1 MIGLKIGKLTVRRK
15 LGEGGMGA
23 VYYAEHDVLRTPRAI
38 KVLLPQ
44 WTQNEMIVQRFVNEA
59 RAAASIEHRNI
70 IAVHDCGQLPDGAWF
85 IVMDYLEG
93 GTLSR
98 FCASQGGPLSPH
110 LALQILAPIANGLE
124 AAHAANIVHRD
135 LKPDNVFLIQHEQN
149 PHHPII
155 LDFGIAKLGEV
166 GGGVTKTGMIAGT
179 PAYMAP
185 EQMRDLRVVDRRSDV
200 YALGLI
206 AYQMATGGW
215 LPYQGD
221 DAPSGYSELSAAE
234 LYHRQMSQPPIDPRQ
249 RFAEIPERWAAAI
262 LAAIHPDPA
271 RRPQTARAFAIMLA
285 EATPGDAFM
294 SHGTDIVRTHSRELL
309 DIGNMMETVRA
320 PKPAGM
326 PVQTSRYQLGDRL
339 GAGGM
344 AEVFR
349 GTVIGAEGFARPVA
363 VKRVLPGFS
372 TVPQFASMFVQE
384 AQIASLLS
392 HPNIV
397 SVLDFDRDPDGRLF
411 LVMEYV
417 EGRDLASLIET
428 GLLPHALTIFV
439 ISEALRGLGHAH
451 DLPTGDNIRGV
462 VHRDVS
468 PHNVLLSWEGAV
480 KVSDFGIAK
489 AREASAAT
497 ASTMIKGKPGY
508 MSPEQANGEELDGRS
523 DLFAVGVMLWEIL
536 TGRRLFDGTTK
547 ETIAQVLFKPI
558 PRPSSLRPGVPQ
570 DLEAIAMRLLARER
584 PARYAHAEAVIDE
597 LARCADAPRNGRS
610 DLARLL
616 AERFPQAVASRSS
629 RSQLPSRLPA
639 EGTAATVSARP
650 QPTPWQQSAT
660 TLESAASQ
668 SVIGSGAPRGL
679 RRGWLV
685 GAVAVV
691 GAVAI
696 VFAVTRSGRE
706 SVAPASTPT
715 TDTPVPTAAA
725 TLSITT
731 DPPGAG
737 VRVDGIA
744 RGSSPVKVSV
754 TRGVRVV
761 VAAEL
766 AGYQPTSRTLDI
778 ATAEPTVAIALEAV
792 PVIASDAGVADAAVA
807 ATVMPDARMPSKPPR
822 KRPPIGSNA
831 GSNAGTFNPNEVGG
845 D

>member
-1 MIGLKIGKLTVRRK
+1 
-15 LGEGGMGA
+15 MGA
-23 VYYAEHDVLRTPRAI
+23 VYLAEHQVLRSPRVV

-44 WTQNEMIVQRFVNEA
+44 WTQNETIVQRFVNEA
-59 RAAASIEHRNI
+59 RAAASIHHRNI
-70 IAVHDCGQLPDGAWF
+70 ISVHDCGQLPNGSWF

-98 FCASQGGPLSPH
+98 FCASQGGPLSIH
-110 LALQILAPIANGLE
+110 AALQILAPIANGLE

-135 LKPDNVFLIQHEQN
+135 LKPDNIFLVQHENN

-155 LDFGIAKLGEV
+155 LDFGIAKLGEQ
-166 GGGVTKTGMIAGT
+166 GNAITKTGHMAGT

-206 AYQMATGGW
+206 AYQMVTGGW
-215 LPYQGD
+215 LPYQ
-221 DAPSGYSELSAAE
+221 DANESYGELSAAE
-234 LYHRQMSQPPIDPRQ
+234 LYHRQMSRSPIDPRQ
-249 RFAEIPERWAAAI
+249 HLASLSERWANAI
-262 LAAIHPDPA
+262 LAAIHPDPL

-285 EATPGDAFM
+285 EATPGDAFE
-294 SHGTDIVRTHSRELL
+294 SAGTDIVRSYAHELL
-309 DIGNMMETVRA
+309 EIGNMLETVRS
-320 PKPAGM
+320 PKPAHSVA
-326 PVQTSRYQLGDRL
+326 PTKSRYQLGDRL

-349 GTVIGAEGFARPVA
+349 GTMVGAEGFARPVA

-384 AQIASLLS
+384 AQIASRLS
-392 HPNIV
+392 HPNV
-397 SVLDFDRDPDGRLF
+397 VAVLDFDRDPDGRLF

-417 EGRDLASLIET
+417 EGRDLASLVET
-428 GLLPHALTIFV
+428 GFLPYSIVIFV
-439 ISEALRGLGHAH
+439 VSEALRGLGYAH
-451 DLPTGDNIRGV
+451 DLPAGDVRGV

-536 TGRRLFDGTTK
+536 TGRRLFDGTTQ

-558 PRPSSLRPGVPQ
+558 PRPSSLRSGVPP
-570 DLEAIAMRLLARER
+570 DLEAVTMRLLEREKPR
-584 PARYAHAEAVIDE
+584 RYSNADSAIDD

-616 AERFPQAVASRSS
+616 AERFPQAVASRAS
-629 RSQLPSRLPA
+629 
-639 EGTAATVSARP
+639 RP
-650 QPTPWQQSAT
+650 QPPSSSPSATAPTERARPARQEVTPWDRQQAST
-660 TLESAASQ
+660 TLAGAASQ
-668 SVIGSGAPRGL
+668 SVVSDRPSRRRLPWIIGAAASS
-679 RRGWLV
+679 
-685 GAVAVV
+685 AVAVI
-691 GAVAI
+691 AI
-696 VFAVTRSGRE
+696 VV
-706 SVAPASTPT
+706 VASKSRDTEPT
-715 TDTPVPTAAA
+715 TDVTPSAAPSETRPA
-725 TLSITT
+725 PPPMLTITT
-731 DPPGAG
+731 TPPGATI
-737 VRVDGIA
+737 RVDGAAKGVSPVRLEVA
-744 RGSSPVKVSV
+744 RG
-754 TRGVRVV
+754 TRVV
-761 VAAEL
+761 VSAEHD
-766 AGYQPTSRTLDI
+766 GFEPTSQTVEMGANDQTFALALVTPRT
-778 ATAEPTVAIALEAV
+778 VV
-792 PVIASDAGVADAAVA
+792 DAGTLIDAASTA
-807 ATVMPDARMPSKPPR
+807 ATKPARPNKPH
-822 KRPPIGSNA
+822 RPTSGSA
-831 GSNAGTFNPNEVGG
+831 GSAFNPNEVGG